1 MENRALGKSIAIL
14 HRREQKYMIS
24 KMKEL
29 GIGYSGYNFLL
40 YLEIHSGSSQKEMG
54 EALAVDEALAV
65 RTMKRLEETGFIIRK
80 KSEKNGRCYE
90 IHLTEKGAGTVPK
103 LRTFLFQ
110 WWSQV
115 TQCLTGEEKDILLSS
130 LEKMAVQSEDV
141 LKDIEEKKG
150 V

>member
-40 YLEIHSGSSQKEMG
+40 YLEIHSGSSQKEMC

-90 IHLTEKGAGTVPK
+90 IHLTEKREDTVPK

>member
-24 KMKEL
+24 KMEEL

-40 YLEIHSGSSQKEMG
+40 YLEIHSGSSQKEMC

>member
-40 YLEIHSGSSQKEMG
+40 YLEIHSGSSQKEMC

-80 KSEKNGRCYE
+80 KSEKKRKMLRNSSDRKGGRHRSKAE
-90 IHLTEKGAGTVPK
+90 IVFVSVVESGNPVFNRRRKRH
-103 LRTFLFQ
+103 F
-110 WWSQV
+110 
-115 TQCLTGEEKDILLSS
+115 
-130 LEKMAVQSEDV
+130 AV
-141 LKDIEEKKG
+141 KP
-150 V
+150 

>member
-40 YLEIHSGSSQKEMG
+40 YLDIHSGSSQKEMC

-90 IHLTEKGAGTVPK
+90 IHLTEKGGRNRSKAENVFVSVVESGNPVFNRRRK
-103 LRTFLFQ
+103 GHF
-110 WWSQV
+110 
-115 TQCLTGEEKDILLSS
+115 
-130 LEKMAVQSEDV
+130 AV
-141 LKDIEEKKG
+141 KP
-150 V
+150 

>member
-40 YLEIHSGSSQKEMG
+40 YLEIHSGSSQKEMC
-54 EALAVDEALAV
+54 EALAVDEALVV

-90 IHLTEKGAGTVPK
+90 IHLTEKGADTVPK

>member
-40 YLEIHSGSSQKEMG
+40 YLEIHSGSSQKEMC

-80 KSEKNGRCYE
+80 NRKKRKMLRNPFDRKGGRHRSKAE
-90 IHLTEKGAGTVPK
+90 NVFVSVVEPGNPMFNRRRKGH
-103 LRTFLFQ
+103 F
-110 WWSQV
+110 
-115 TQCLTGEEKDILLSS
+115 
-130 LEKMAVQSEDV
+130 AV
-141 LKDIEEKKG
+141 KP
-150 V
+150 

>member
-40 YLEIHSGSSQKEMG
+40 YLEIHSGSSQKEMC
-54 EALAVDEALAV
+54 EALAV

-90 IHLTEKGAGTVPK
+90 IHLTEKGADTVPK
-103 LRTFLFQ
+103 LRSFLFQ

-130 LEKMAVQSEDV
+130 LEKMAIQSEGV

-150 V
+150 I